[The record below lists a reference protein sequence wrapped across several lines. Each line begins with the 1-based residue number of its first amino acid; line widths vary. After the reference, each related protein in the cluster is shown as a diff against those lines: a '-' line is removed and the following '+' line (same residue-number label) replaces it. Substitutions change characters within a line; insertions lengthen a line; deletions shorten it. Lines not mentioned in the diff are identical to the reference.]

1 VAGLADSGDEP
12 SREPPEELAEWE
24 ADDGGEFFSWE
35 LPAELLVGE
44 LLPGELL
51 VEEPLVEAVARDP
64 DEAECFFEEPEL
76 EEDVP
81 EDRVPEEEE
90 LFFFAEE
97 LPEEDFFAEEL
108 VEEPEELWWLLRKS
122 AFFCSAVSSARR
134 ECMPTPLHTSRIR
147 SSLTNSFRDAA
158 EGNTFMRLPAGV
170 RRSSRGQ
177 GDGERAFLPPWP

>member
-24 ADDGGEFFSWE
+24 ADDGEEFFSWE
-35 LPAELLVGE
+35 LPAELLVEE

-76 EEDVP
+76 DEDVP

-177 GDGERAFLPPWP
+177 VDGERAFLPPWP